1 MTEKIAPTKR
11 KWAVRPMPLGIV
23 KVPPMASVSYREI
36 DPLLEPLNL
45 ADEVRLKLCSSVRT
59 IMSKYLGQKMSSQT
73 HDDHAASR
81 KALPS
86 IAKHAGALAKQLD
99 SIKPDVLVALD
110 DLRADTPDLR
120 QSSRSHF
127 DFLHLPDQ
135 LHDLAHVAALA
146 VDAIKPNARQR
157 PVRTDLEEAVNAL
170 VDAIHKATGQ
180 APRRS
185 RSQGSVPTRRLVG
198 EEGAFLLSLFQHFD
212 DTVTEQMLVG
222 ILAKRKAGTL
232 TKPGKPVRT

>member
-86 IAKHAGALAKQLD
+86 IAKHASALAKQLD
-99 SIKPDVLVALD
+99 SIKPNVLVALD
-110 DLRADTPDLR
+110 DLRADMPDLR
-120 QSSRSHF
+120 QRSLSHF
-127 DFLHLPDQ
+127 NLLHLTDQ
-135 LHDLAHVAALA
+135 LHDLARVASLA
-146 VDAIKPNARQR
+146 VVEPNARQR
-157 PVRTDLEEAVNAL
+157 PVRTHLEEAVNAL
-170 VDAIHKATGQ
+170 ADAIHKATGQ
-180 APRRS
+180 EPRRS
-185 RSQGSVPTRRLVG
+185 RSQDSVPTRRLVG
-198 EEGAFLLSLFQHFD
+198 EESAFLFSLFQHFD
-212 DTVTEQMLVG
+212 PTVSEQMLAG

-232 TKPGKPVRT
+232 TIPGKPVRT